1 LLIWILAA
9 AAYGA
14 QRLTVYSWN
23 AVVEYRS
30 PFSSPLPF
38 GMGGTPLARRVVL
51 VVVDGLRLDSSRTMK
66 TLNALRGQGA
76 DFRAW
81 TGEPSL
87 SYPGWTLIASGA
99 AQEVSGVTT
108 NWYRGPVR
116 VDHLFAAAKRAGF
129 RTGLAGHAGWG
140 KLFPGALDERVLIND
155 PPVTEIDPLYRTSDS
170 VAAGALGL
178 LRQNLQLILVHFPS
192 VDLLGHGFG
201 GASPE
206 YAESVRRVDAHLAT
220 LLAAVDLGS
229 TTVIVTSDHG
239 HIDRGGHGGW
249 EPVVKQVPLVLAGAG
264 IRRGVQ
270 GGDVRQV
277 EVAPTVAVLL
287 GIPIPAHSQGRP
299 LVEALEAD
307 GRVFGPRWADQQRG
321 LYSYIA
327 GYLGAPALTGLFSD
341 ARLTT
346 LTDGPDGVATFS
358 DQIALEY
365 YQARSARLERE
376 RSRRLPIASILAALP
391 LLYIIVHD
399 RRRLLIPAALAAGV
413 FFAIDYGLFYGR
425 GYVFSLSV
433 FNTETNI
440 LRFFNQRLIDAAIA
454 ISGAGLL
461 AGILTARGGIA
472 DAARTGL
479 DTGFLVAYALVL
491 QVLYF
496 YWLWDI
502 RFAWYLPD
510 LRLGF
515 KYYLDLLK
523 LVPVGYLAIGYML
536 LAVAARGVRRTFS
549 R

>member
-1 LLIWILAA
+1 MF
-9 AAYGA
+9 
-14 QRLTVYSWN
+14 SWN

-38 GMGGTPLARRVVL
+38 GAGGAPLARRVVV
-51 VVVDGLRLDSSRTMK
+51 VVVDGLRLDSSRNMK
-66 TLNALRGQGA
+66 TLNALRIQGA

-99 AQEVSGVTT
+99 APEVSGVTT
-108 NWYRGPVR
+108 NWYSGPVR

-129 RTGLAGHAGWG
+129 RTGLAGHSGWG
-140 KLFPGALDERVLIND
+140 KLFPDSLDARVLVDD
-155 PPVTEIDPLYRTSDS
+155 PPTYTEIDPLYRTSDT
-170 VAAGALGL
+170 VAAGALRL
-178 LRQNLQLILVHFPS
+178 LGQDLQLILVHFPS

-206 YAESVRRVDAHLAT
+206 YAESVRRVDGRLAS
-220 LLAAVDLGS
+220 LLAAMDLSS
-229 TTVIVTSDHG
+229 TTVVVTSDHG

-327 GYLGAPALTGLFSD
+327 GYLGSPALAGLFSD
-341 ARLTT
+341 ARLTA
-346 LTDGPDGVATFS
+346 LTDGPDGVAAFS

-376 RSRRLPIASILAALP
+376 RARRLPVASILAALP
-391 LLYIIVHD
+391 LLYLIVHD
-399 RRRLLIPAALAAGV
+399 RRRLLLPAALAATV

-433 FNTETNI
+433 FNTESNI

-454 ISGAGLL
+454 ISAAGLL
-461 AGILTARGGIA
+461 AGLLTARGGIG
-472 DAARTGL
+472 DAARAGL
-479 DTGFLVAYALVL
+479 DAGYIVAYAILL

-515 KYYLDLLK
+515 KFYLDLLK
-523 LVPVGYLAIGYML
+523 LVPVGYLAAGYML
-536 LAVAARGVRRTFS
+536 LAVAARGIGRTVFS